1 MTLQELQQLASL
13 GEGVSLEFK
22 RRVPRP
28 ERIAKEVVALANT
41 RGGRLLLGVSDDGE
55 IVGLD
60 DVSEEAF
67 LLRRAL
73 ETCIE
78 PPVAYTTE
86 RIVVAPRRDVILVE
100 VPESD
105 RKPHHLVKPRRARRG
120 RLRQGPSGDGT
131 AYVRVEEMSVEASP
145 ESVAMMEHDEASAA
159 RVEFGENESLLMR
172 YLNDYGRI
180 TVAQFARL
188 ADIPPARASATLT
201 SFTKANILRLHADR
215 DEDFFTLAY

>member
-1 MTLQELQQLASL
+1 M
-13 GEGVSLEFK
+13 
-22 RRVPRP
+22 
-28 ERIAKEVVALANT
+28 ALANT
-41 RGGRLLLGVSDDGE
+41 HGGRLLLGVSDDGE

-73 ETCIE
+73 QTCIT

-100 VPESD
+100 VPESE

-120 RLRQGPSGDGT
+120 RLRAADDATADAAAGDGT

-145 ESVAMMEHDEASAA
+145 ESVAMMTHDDGAAA

-172 YLNDYGRI
+172 YLKDYGRI

-188 ADIPPARASATLT
+188 ADIPPAHASTTLT